1 MMIKCYINKKSI
13 RSFVFDEYKN
23 VKLGGVLDKNTTITF
38 SDDFS
43 IEWSKING
51 NFEVINIYRRGSV
64 NKEEINSLIK
74 QVRALGKSLG
84 IK

>member
-1 MMIKCYINKKSI
+1 MIKCYINKKSI